1 MKKENI
7 NEATAPKAVAVAKA
21 VKAESDPKTGEE
33 LISMNI
39 QMYENDSDDM
49 VKNDDLEKRIKRSI
63 SDLLIYFSDKDITL
77 NTREDAIKFDELSEG
92 IKCWPAH
99 RLLSE
104 LNHLSETCQYL
115 ELRVSITLAEN
126 VAGIRQI
133 NIDNGYDYNIVTE
146 NCFKILDENTNLII
160 DKCIYFGKDDQI
172 LKIGSKLLHSYM
184 IGDCFNIFYDA
195 IDISRDKRMMT
206 WFDNA

>member
-77 NTREDAIKFDELSEG
+77 NTREDAIMFDEVSEG

-99 RLLSE
+99 RLFSE
-104 LNHLSETCQYL
+104 LNQLSETCQYL